1 MNEMKSDAVIDHFLE
16 MMSAE
21 RGASSHTLAAY
32 QHDLQWA
39 RDELSS
45 HSVSLL
51 SAQKEDLIALL
62 SLMHTLG
69 FAASSQARR
78 LSTLRQ
84 FYQFLYAEGLRADDP
99 SHDIDVPRQGRPLPE
114 IISEDGVTKLLDLA
128 QLEVNQANYGTKDY
142 LRALRL
148 QVLIEMLYATGLRI
162 SELVSLPVQA
172 VRGKEAYIFVCG
184 KGKKERMVLLSKKAC
199 QVLSQW
205 LDLRDQGKD
214 AASLYLFPA
223 RSETGYIARQ
233 VVARELKKLARRA
246 GIKDDSLSPH
256 VLRHAF
262 ASHLLQNGA
271 DLRAVQ
277 HLLGHSDIATTQIY
291 THVLE
296 AGLYRLVNEHHPLA
310 DEQKAK

>member
-1 MNEMKSDAVIDHFLE
+1 MKSNIVIERFLE

-21 RGASSHTLAAY
+21 RGASAHTLAAY
-32 QHDLQWA
+32 QYDLQWA
-39 RDELSS
+39 QEELSS

-51 SAQKEDLIALL
+51 SAQKEDLIGLL
-62 SLMHTLG
+62 SLMYTLG
-69 FAASSQARR
+69 FAATSQARR

-99 SHDIDVPRQGRPLPE
+99 SNDIDAPRQGRPLPK
-114 IISEDGVTKLLDLA
+114 IISEDAVTKFLDLA
-128 QLEVNQANYGTKDY
+128 QLEVNQADYGSKDY

-148 QVLIEMLYATGLRI
+148 QLLSEMLYATGLRI

-172 VRGKEAYIFVCG
+172 VRGKEYSLLVRG
-184 KGKKERMVLLSKKAC
+184 KGKKERMVLLSKKAY
-199 QVLSQW
+199 QVLLLW
-205 LDLRDQGKD
+205 LNLRDQGKD
-214 AASLYLFPA
+214 AKSLYLFPA
-223 RSETGYIARQ
+223 HSETGHIARQ
-233 VVARELKKLARRA
+233 VVARELKNLAKRA
-246 GIKDDSLSPH
+246 GIKTESFSPH

-277 HLLGHSDIATTQIY
+277 HLLGHSDISTTQIY

-296 AGLYRLVNEHHPLA
+296 EGLYRLVNEHHPLA
-310 DEQKAK
+310 DEQKAR

>member
-1 MNEMKSDAVIDHFLE
+1 MKNNMVIERFLE

-21 RGASSHTLAAY
+21 RGASAHTLAAY

-39 RDELSS
+39 QDELSS
-45 HSVSLL
+45 YSVALL
-51 SAQKEDLIALL
+51 SAQKKDLIGLL
-62 SLMHTLG
+62 SLMHTFG

-84 FYQFLYAEGLRADDP
+84 FYQFLYAEGLREDDP
-99 SHDIDVPRQGRPLPE
+99 SNDIDAPRQRRPLPK
-114 IISEDGVTKLLDLA
+114 IISEDVVTKFLDSA
-128 QLEVNQANYGTKDY
+128 QLEVNQAVYGSKNY

-148 QVLIEMLYATGLRI
+148 QLLSEMLYATGLRI

-172 VRGKEAYIFVCG
+172 VRGKSYSILVCG
-184 KGKKERMVLLSKKAC
+184 KGKRERMVLLSKKAY
-199 QVLSQW
+199 QVLLQW

-214 AASLYLFPA
+214 AKTPYLFPA
-223 RSETGYIARQ
+223 HSETGYIARQ
-233 VVARELKKLARRA
+233 VVARELKSLAKRA
-246 GIKDDSLSPH
+246 GIKSNHFSPH
-256 VLRHAF
+256 MLRHAF

-277 HLLGHSDIATTQIY
+277 HLLGHSDISTTQIY

-296 AGLYRLVNEHHPLA
+296 EGLYRLVSEHHPLA
-310 DEQKAK
+310 DGQKAR

>member
-1 MNEMKSDAVIDHFLE
+1 MKSDAVIDRFLE

-21 RGASSHTLAAY
+21 RGASAHTLAAY

-39 RDELSS
+39 QDELSS
-45 HSVSLL
+45 HSVSLF
-51 SAQKEDLIALL
+51 SAQKEDLIGLL

-84 FYQFLYAEGLRADDP
+84 FYQFLYAEGLRGDDP
-99 SHDIDVPRQGRPLPE
+99 SHDIDAPRQGRPLPK
-114 IISEDGVTKLLDLA
+114 IMSEDAVTKLLDFA
-128 QLEVNQANYGTKDY
+128 ELEVNQADYGSKDY
-142 LRALRL
+142 FRALRL
-148 QVLIEMLYATGLRI
+148 QLLIEMLYATGLRI
-162 SELVSLPVQA
+162 SELVSLPVQS
-172 VRGKEAYIFVCG
+172 VREKEYSILVRG

-205 LDLRDQGKD
+205 LNLRDQGKN
-214 AASLYLFPA
+214 AASPYLFPA
-223 RSETGYIARQ
+223 HSETGYIARQ
-233 VVARELKKLARRA
+233 VVARELKNLARRA
-246 GIKDDSLSPH
+246 GIKSDSFSPH

-310 DEQKAK
+310 DELKTR

>member
-1 MNEMKSDAVIDHFLE
+1 MKSDAVIDHFLE